1 MSALASQITSLTIAY
16 STVYSSA
23 DQRKHQTPRPW
34 PVNSPHKWPVTW
46 KMFPFDGVIMRSQ
59 KHRGV
64 HGHDSNCLF
73 AQRNKCFR
81 HNNFQAWS
89 EDKHIALATFRINDR
104 WNEDVVIFTKKNF
117 ITGCTYME
125 SCNFDIFQY
134 SQNGD
139 IVVSVMACSA
149 AKNIRINADF
159 FPVEPKK
166 QVKWNV
172 DINGFNACEST
183 TCGNGNHY
191 NKPIL

>member
-1 MSALASQITSLTIAY
+1 MSALASQITSLAIAY

-46 KMFPFDGVIMRSQ
+46 KMFSFDGVIMRSQ

-89 EDKHIALATFRINDR
+89 EDKHIALATFRINDC
-104 WNEDVVIFTKKNF
+104 WNEDVVIFTKKF
-117 ITGCTYME
+117 HHWLYVHGKLQFWHLPI
-125 SCNFDIFQY
+125 Q
-134 SQNGD
+134 
-139 IVVSVMACSA
+139 
-149 AKNIRINADF
+149 
-159 FPVEPKK
+159 PK
-166 QVKWNV
+166 WRHCR
-172 DINGFNACEST
+172 F
-183 TCGNGNHY
+183 GNGLFGSKKHPN
-191 NKPIL
+191 